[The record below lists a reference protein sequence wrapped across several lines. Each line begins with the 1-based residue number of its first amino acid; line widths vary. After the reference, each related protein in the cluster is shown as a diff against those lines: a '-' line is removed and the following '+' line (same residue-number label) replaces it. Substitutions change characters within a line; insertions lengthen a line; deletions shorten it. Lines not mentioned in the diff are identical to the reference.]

1 LEIPHD
7 TRVGLQV
14 PYLVRIHVIYGEKLW
29 IIIFIFLL
37 SIIFKNAKSMH
48 WTIRVFFGE
57 DFDKIKCPSCM
68 QLLNILMQVWEF
80 LIKNS

>member
-1 LEIPHD
+1 LETPHD

-48 WTIRVFFGE
+48 WTIRVFLVRTLTRSNVHHAVTKYSHASVGVF
-57 DFDKIKCPSCM
+57 
-68 QLLNILMQVWEF
+68 N
-80 LIKNS
+80 

>member
-1 LEIPHD
+1 LETPHD

-48 WTIRVFFGE
+48 WTIRVFLVRTLTR
-57 DFDKIKCPSCM
+57 S
-68 QLLNILMQVWEF
+68 NVHHAVT
-80 LIKNS
+80 NSHASVGVFN